1 MPTGPEPRSFA
12 DIAAQSEA
20 AARAVPGVTALTV
33 TVGRR
38 PGPRPRPV
46 PARAGTPRRTAPDE
60 AAGRPPAQLDG
71 GPWQT
76 PSTAPA
82 TLVDALTRAAGG
94 ERGTTFVLGD
104 GSEER
109 QSYRRLLA
117 DASRVLTGLRASG
130 LAVGDSVL
138 LHCDDNR
145 NFVTGFW
152 ACVLGGFLP
161 TPIGVAPTYRW
172 DTAVTRRLR
181 GAWELLDQAPV
192 LTDAALAGQVAG
204 LRALW
209 DTTALRVLAVEDLR
223 AAEPGEPSRVRPDD
237 PAVHLLTSGSTGVPK
252 CVRHTHRTVITR
264 AYVNV
269 AANGFGPE
277 EVTLNFMPL
286 DHVAGM
292 VMHNVRDVVMEWDHV
307 NARTDSFIA
316 DPLRWLDWIERYR
329 VTNSSAPNFVI
340 TLMTGLA
347 AEISRRSWDLSSL
360 RDITNGGEAVVGHT
374 TQEFLR
380 MLAPH
385 GLAGDVMRPAWGMS
399 EVCGGMVHSTLRA
412 DREPTGVLT
421 IDARTLGG
429 TLVPLDGP
437 APGHPTYAEVG
448 VPAPGTSLR
457 IVDDEGRVVPE
468 DRIGHLQVRG
478 VTRMA
483 GYHNNPEANRE
494 SFTADGWF
502 VTGDLAFVHRGRLV
516 ITGREKE
523 VVVVRSANYSCHE
536 IESVVERV
544 DGVLPTFVAACSEY
558 DPDTGTDELVVLCVL
573 TGGTARERGEA
584 VARVRARLAKE
595 VGLLPRT
602 VVPVPRAAF
611 PKSSAGKIERKRL
624 LAEYEA
630 GAFDD
635 ALAELPATREDH
647 GDDEPAP
654 WLHGITWA
662 PAASAP
668 GGTHP
673 GGVWLVC
680 GADGLAARLRAARP
694 DGGPVVPVASGAAFA
709 PDGSGTY
716 RIDPLDPAHW
726 AALLAAVRREHGT
739 VGAVVHAWGTGA
751 VPLAD
756 PGGPDPAAGSLHS
769 LIKALG
775 AERPVLCVV
784 TAAALATPDDPVEPA
799 RATVT
804 GLVRTANA
812 EAGQPWVR
820 QLDLGPDDPD
830 PAASVLAELGDRG
843 TDTVV
848 ARRDGRRLVPRLA
861 PLPDAPPDAAHR
873 IRPGGLYLLTGGLG
887 GIGVR
892 LARFLIAEH
901 GVRLV
906 LTGRS
911 APTGDRAGALAE
923 LAALG
928 DVVYSRAD
936 VTDLEAMRAAV
947 AGAEQRFG
955 QRLDGL
961 VHLAGAGFG
970 HYWQDL
976 GSHLLTAED
985 PAEFRRMSD
994 AKVTGTSVIAEV
1006 LRDRP
1011 DALLVLFSSVNGHF
1025 GGTAFGAYSSAS
1037 GYLPAFAA
1045 YWRRLGRPVQ
1055 CQSWSRW
1062 TTEEGGGAGLEALR
1076 RHGYREID
1084 PRLGVRLFHSAL
1096 ADPAEH
1102 VLIGLDDRNEHI
1114 ARELAPAFLGP
1125 LQVTVAYGGR
1135 APDDRVRQAVVSAV
1149 GPGVAVRVEPT
1160 ADTGGEA
1167 GREPSGETER
1177 AVAELWRATLRL
1189 ATLDRTDHFFDR
1201 GGNSL
1206 AAMRLVDRLN
1216 VAFDVQL
1223 TVQHLYE
1230 HPTVEELAREVE
1242 RSCGP
1247 VCGGAG
1253 TGHGRDAAE
1262 GKPTSR

>member
-1 MPTGPEPRSFA
+1 MPTGPERRSFA
-12 DIAAQSEA
+12 DIAERSEA

-46 PARAGTPRRTAPDE
+46 PTRTSAPDPVAHDG
-60 AAGRPPAQLDG
+60 AAGLPPAQLDG
-71 GPWQT
+71 GPWEP

-82 TLVDALTRAAGG
+82 TLVDALTRAARGD
-94 ERGTTFVLGD
+94 RGTTYVLGD
-104 GSEER
+104 GSEDR
-109 QSYRRLLA
+109 QTYRQLLA
-117 DASRVLTGLRASG
+117 DATRVLSGLRANG

-152 ACVLGGFLP
+152 ACVLGGFVP

-181 GAWELLDQAPV
+181 GAWELLDRAPV
-192 LTDAALAGQVAG
+192 LTDAALADQVAG
-204 LRALW
+204 LRTLW
-209 DTTALRVLAVEDLR
+209 DTTGFDVLAVEDLR
-223 AAEPGEPSRVRPDD
+223 AAEPGEPHRALPDD

-252 CVRHTHRTVITR
+252 CVRHTHRTVVTR

-292 VMHNVRDVVMEWDHV
+292 VMHNVRDVIMEWEHV
-307 NARTDSFIA
+307 NARTDSFVA

-340 TLMTGLA
+340 TLMTNLA
-347 AEISRRSWDLSSL
+347 AEISQRTWDLSSL
-360 RDITNGGEAVVGHT
+360 RDITNGGEAIVGHT

-385 GLAGDVMRPAWGMS
+385 GLAPDVMRPAWGMS

-429 TLVPLDGP
+429 TLAPLAGP
-437 APGHPTYAEVG
+437 APGHPTFAEVG
-448 VPAPGTSLR
+448 VPAPGTSIR
-457 IVDDEGRVVPE
+457 VVDDSGRVVPE

-478 VTRMA
+478 VTRMT
-483 GYHNNPEANRE
+483 GYHNNPAANEE

-502 VTGDLAFVHRGRLV
+502 ITGDLAFVHRGRLV

-523 VVVVRSANYSCHE
+523 LVVVRSANYSCHE
-536 IESVVERV
+536 IESVVEQV

-573 TGGTARERGEA
+573 TAKTPRERGE
-584 VARVRARLAKE
+584 VVSEIRARLSKE

-624 LAEYEA
+624 LADHQA
-630 GAFDD
+630 GAFDHE
-635 ALAELPATREDH
+635 LAELSAAGHDH
-647 GDDEPAP
+647 GDDDEPAS
-654 WLHGITWA
+654 WLFTTKWVRATADPG
-662 PAASAP
+662 PAGS
-668 GGTHP
+668 
-673 GGVWLVC
+673 GVWLVF
-680 GADGLAARLRAARP
+680 GEGDLAARLRAARP
-694 DGGPVVPVASGAAFA
+694 DGGPVVPVTTGTTFLRDA
-709 PDGSGTY
+709 GSY
-716 RIDPLDPAHW
+716 RVDPLDPAHH
-726 AALLAAVRREHGT
+726 AELLAAVRREHGT
-739 VGAVVHAWGTGA
+739 PGALVHAWATGA
-751 VPLAD
+751 GSAACA
-756 PGGPDPAAGSLHS
+756 GTRGPDLPAGSLHS

-775 AERPVLCVV
+775 DERLPLYVV
-784 TAAALATPDDPVEPA
+784 TNGALATPDDPVEPVH
-799 RATVT
+799 ATVN

-812 EAGQPWVR
+812 EGGAPWVR
-820 QLDLGPDDPD
+820 QLDLRPDDPD

-843 TDTVV
+843 ADEVV
-848 ARRDGRRLVPRLA
+848 ARRDGRRLVPRLT
-861 PLPDAPPDAAHR
+861 PLHEAAPDATHR

-887 GIGVR
+887 EIGVR
-892 LARFLIAEH
+892 LARFLLTEH

-911 APTGDRAGALAE
+911 APTGDRAGRLAE
-923 LAALG
+923 LAGLG
-928 DVVYSRAD
+928 DVVHHQAD
-936 VTDLEAMRAAV
+936 VTDLDAMRAAV

-955 QRLDGL
+955 QELDGL
-961 VHLAGAGFG
+961 VHLAGAGFD

-976 GSHLLTAED
+976 GAHLLTAED
-985 PAEFRRMSD
+985 AAEFRRMFQ
-994 AKVTGTSVIAEV
+994 AKVTGTEVVAEV

-1037 GYLPAFAA
+1037 GFLPAFAA
-1045 YWRRLGRPVQ
+1045 HWRRLGRPVQ

-1062 TTEEGGGAGLEALR
+1062 TTDQDGGVGLEALR

-1084 PRLGVRLFHSAL
+1084 PEHGVRLFRTAL

-1114 ARELAPAFLGP
+1114 ARELDPAFLGP
-1125 LQVTVAYGGR
+1125 LQVTVSYHGQ
-1135 APDDRVRQAVVSAV
+1135 APGDRVRQAVVSAV
-1149 GPGVAVRVEPT
+1149 GSGVAVRVEP
-1160 ADTGGEA
+1160 AQAAQAAQGGD
-1167 GREPSGETER
+1167 GPEPVGELEH
-1177 AVAELWRATLRL
+1177 AVAEIWRAALRSTSL
-1189 ATLDRTDHFFDR
+1189 NSTDHFFEQ

-1206 AAMRLVDRLN
+1206 TAMRLVDRLN

-1223 TVQHLYE
+1223 TVQHLYD
-1230 HPTVEELAREVE
+1230 HPTVEKLAREIE
-1242 RSCGP
+1242 RLRVSP
-1247 VCGGAG
+1247 
-1253 TGHGRDAAE
+1253 R
-1262 GKPTSR
+1262 SRP

>member
-1 MPTGPEPRSFA
+1 MPTGPQPRSFA
-12 DIAAQSEA
+12 DIAARSEA

-46 PARAGTPRRTAPDE
+46 PARAGEPDRAAPDE
-60 AAGRPPAQLDG
+60 AHGRPPALLDG

-76 PSTAPA
+76 PPTAPA
-82 TLVDALTRAAGG
+82 TLVEALIRAAGG

-104 GSEER
+104 GSEDR
-109 QSYRRLLA
+109 QSYRELLA
-117 DASRVLTGLRASG
+117 DAARVLTGLRASG
-130 LAVGDSVL
+130 LTVGDSVL

-152 ACVLGGFLP
+152 ACVLGGFVP
-161 TPIGVAPTYRW
+161 TPIGVASTYRW
-172 DTAVTRRLR
+172 DTAVSRRLR
-181 GAWELLDQAPV
+181 GAWELLDRAPV

-209 DTTALRVLAVEDLR
+209 DTTALRVLAVEDLG
-223 AAEPGEPSRVRPDD
+223 AAEAGEPHRARPDD

-252 CVRHTHRTVITR
+252 CVRHTHRTVVTR

-340 TLMTGLA
+340 TLMTNLA
-347 AEISRRSWDLSSL
+347 AEISRRTWDLSSL
-360 RDITNGGEAVVGHT
+360 RDITNGGEAIVGDT

-385 GLAGDVMRPAWGMS
+385 GLSGEVMRPAWGMS

-421 IDARTLGG
+421 VDARTLGG

-457 IVDDEGRVVPE
+457 IVDDAGRVVPE

-478 VTRMA
+478 VTRMV
-483 GYHNNPEANRE
+483 GYHNNPEADEE

-536 IESVVERV
+536 IESIVERV
-544 DGVLPTFVAACSEY
+544 DGVLPTFAAACSEY
-558 DPDTGTDELVVLCVL
+558 DRATGTDELVVLCVL
-573 TGGTARERGEA
+573 TGETVRERGEA
-584 VARVRARLAKE
+584 VSRIRARLAKE

-624 LAEYEA
+624 LADYQA

-635 ALAELPATREDH
+635 ALAELPTARQDH
-647 GDDEPAP
+647 DDDEPAS
-654 WLHGITWA
+654 WLHTTTWV
-662 PAASAP
+662 PADSAP
-668 GGTHP
+668 GRTHP
-673 GGVWLVC
+673 DGAWLVF

-694 DGGPVVPVASGAAFA
+694 DGGPVVAVTSGAAFVLT
-709 PDGSGTY
+709 DSGTY
-716 RIDPLDPAHW
+716 RIDPLDPAHN
-726 AALLAAVRREHGT
+726 ADLVAAVRREHGT
-739 VGAVVHAWGTGA
+739 VGAVIHAWGAGA
-751 VPLAD
+751 A
-756 PGGPDPAAGSLHS
+756 PGTDLGGHDLYAGSLHS

-775 AERPVLCVV
+775 DERPVLHVV
-784 TAAALATPDDPVEPA
+784 TAGALATPDDAVEPA

-812 EAGQPWVR
+812 EAGEPWVR
-820 QLDLGPDDPD
+820 HLDLSPDDPD

-843 TDTVV
+843 RDEVV

-861 PLPDAPPDAAHR
+861 PLHDVPPAPAHR

-887 GIGVR
+887 AIGVR
-892 LARFLIAEH
+892 LARFLMAEY

-906 LTGRS
+906 LTGR
-911 APTGDRAGALAE
+911 ATPTGEGAGSLAE

-928 DVVYSRAD
+928 DVVHVRAD
-936 VTDLEAMRAAV
+936 VTDLAAMRSAV
-947 AGAEQRFG
+947 TGAEQRFG
-955 QRLDGL
+955 QRLDGV

-985 PAEFRRMSD
+985 PAEFRRMSH

-1011 DALLVLFSSVNGHF
+1011 DTLLILFSSVNGYF

-1062 TTEEGGGAGLEALR
+1062 ATEEDGGAGLEALR

-1084 PRLGVRLFHSAL
+1084 PRLGVQLFRTAL

-1102 VLIGLDDRNEHI
+1102 VLVGLDDRNEHI

-1125 LQVTVAYGGR
+1125 LRVTVAYRGQ
-1135 APDDRVRQAVVSAV
+1135 ALDERVRQAVVSAV
-1149 GPGVAVRVEPT
+1149 GPGVDVRVEPS
-1160 ADTGGEA
+1160 ADTRDDA
-1167 GREPSGETER
+1167 GREPFGETEQ
-1177 AVAELWRATLRL
+1177 AVADIWRATLRL
-1189 ATLDRTDHFFDR
+1189 ASLERTDHFFDR

-1223 TVQHLYE
+1223 TVQHLYD
-1230 HPTVEELAREVE
+1230 HPTVEQLAREVE
-1242 RSCGP
+1242 RLRGP

-1253 TGHGRDAAE
+1253 TRTR
-1262 GKPTSR
+1262 P